1 MGKDVEHENGKAR
14 ISDSLNALSYA
25 VIGAALEVHRS
36 LGPGFLESVY
46 QKALCVELALAGIPF
61 ETEIPIDIEYK
72 GCKVGEGRLDLLVE
86 RSLIVELKAVDTL
99 LPIHKAQ
106 LLSYMKASGA
116 RLGLLMNFNVAVLK
130 EQIVRLV
137 L

>member
-1 MGKDVEHENGKAR
+1 MVKDVGQENGKAW

-25 VIGAALEVHRS
+25 VIGAALEVHRC

-46 QKALCVELALAGIPF
+46 QKALCVELALASIPF

-72 GCKVGEGRLDLLVE
+72 GRKVGEGRLDLLVE